1 MVCSARRHRC
11 SGFVARLLVHNGIGV
26 WLAAR
31 RLHSGKFVWPRNGS
45 TLTLSRAQLD
55 ALVLG
60 LPEQRVGEAG
70 VITVL

>member
-1 MVCSARRHRC
+1 
-11 SGFVARLLVHNGIGV
+11 VHNGIGV